1 MRDFRVSGDASQ
13 DSESPKPDDSP
24 DVAAV
29 SSKSV
34 FTDEHDQDELPDEE
48 PLTPEMVEEEAVR
61 GDFMLRWAAI
71 FLAVLMGFTQIND
84 TKPLVLIR
92 SGDYMR
98 AHGLLPPR
106 TDVLSF
112 TAADKPSPNVS
123 WLFDHIVSLCWATG
137 GEKALTLL
145 KVAIAGFV
153 GFLLTHI
160 SIRGVPTWW
169 NSICAVFAIVACSSD
184 FVPLPELVTML
195 GMTITML
202 WLYRHRMGICSGMQW
217 KLPLL
222 MAVWCNLDPRAWI
235 GAFVVFLYMLGVFVS
250 NRIAER
256 KSGAPIESPGPSPWL
271 VAGLSI
277 AALLVNP
284 FPGNSLL
291 GAVTMYSVEYPAM
304 QAQRRVDVATAEFN
318 FDGRV
323 DYYSVLNPSAIRLF
337 DHSQVAGL
345 ALLMMGFVVLILAR
359 TRRDMGFL
367 FAMCGMTGLTL
378 LAAHELPEAAIVA
391 SVVAGIAAQDWY
403 RRVFSQLYTLDSKEL
418 LFSRGGR
425 AATVL
430 ALAALGFCVVASR
443 LPGAAPLGWGF
454 DNDTRVT
461 MDTFATQLESLDPAA
476 KILHTRMEQGDL
488 LIWNGRKSFVDS
500 RMLPF
505 GRPGEADENPEDAK
519 SVFARHMILLTTQ
532 PPEDKTQ
539 DKAELKKFEET
550 MIAKQKVSEATLREF
565 QITHAMTRLAPPGAP
580 DYLSMYNLAQSQQ
593 WIPISIEASAAILE
607 RVSPNLTVVERFNR
621 TQNWPKLAFQDAE
634 LAPSTLREFSREPNF
649 YEKRVYRV
657 RSFAD
662 ENVRLAMH
670 YTTLAGLPPSAP
682 EQAMAAIANVHLAVR
697 QLNIA
702 LDKAPSNSQAYQL
715 LGLAYARLGELEQ
728 LFAGQPLGS
737 RFKRMRYFQAV
748 MAYRQSLIADPNNE
762 TVWSG
767 LFGIYRQ
774 NNRID
779 LANDAIEHLLPLL
792 EDKLQDTMNPQAQ
805 AYLDEQQGLR
815 REYRD
820 LVRDNQKRLDE
831 YLEKQVEPEKEEDRI
846 NQLVALA
853 LEVDRT
859 GFGLAALELLDDAHE
874 SVMNSPMGTLARSQL
889 MLECGRLED
898 AHRDLAMMA
907 DQARQQREAM
917 SGAEWQFPTVMS
929 QLAICDLTSAFDTW
943 SSQLKD
949 LESFAS
955 LPGPYGDTMDKLP
968 TGALASLPLLADGN
982 IMMNAPL
989 PIWPLHHIEAL
1000 GLTMEVL
1007 PTARAEVLFLL
1018 AMIRLEEANLESAK
1032 LHLQDVIRTG
1042 GESNYRVISIAY
1054 LAMLDDK
1061 SESFL
1066 SEHLYS
1072 SYEPYEFPGE
1082 PEPPAD
1088 SNPPTETPIP
1098 GPAK

>member
-34 FTDEHDQDELPDEE
+34 FTDEHDLDELPDEE

-61 GDFMLRWAAI
+61 GDFMLRWAAV

-202 WLYRHRMGICSGMQW
+202 WLYQHRMGISSGLQW

-222 MAVWCNLDPRAWI
+222 IAVWCNLDPRAWI
-235 GAFVVFLYMLGVFVS
+235 GAYVISLYMFGVFVS
-250 NRIAER
+250 NRIQER
-256 KSGAPIESPGPSPWL
+256 KSVAPIDSPGPSPWL

-304 QAQRRVDVATAEFN
+304 QVQRRVDVASAELN

-367 FAMCGMTGLTL
+367 FAMCGVTGLTL
-378 LAAHELPEAAIVA
+378 LKARELPEAAIVA

-403 RRVFSQLYTLDSKEL
+403 RRVFSQQYTLDAKEL

-425 AATVL
+425 AATVI

-461 MDTFATQLESLDPAA
+461 MDTFATQLESLAPEA

-505 GRPGEADENPEDAK
+505 GRLGEADENPEEAK
-519 SVFARHMILLTTQ
+519 SVFARHRILLTTYFQPPQ
-532 PPEDKTQ
+532 PPEDKSQ
-539 DKAELKKFEET
+539 DKAELKKFEDT

-565 QITHAMTRLAPPGAP
+565 QITHAMTRLAPPGPP

-593 WIPISIEASAAILE
+593 WIPISIGASAAIFE
-607 RVSPNLTVVERFNR
+607 RVSPNLAAVERFNR

-634 LAPSTLREFSREPNF
+634 PAPSTLREFSREPNF
-649 YEKRVYRV
+649 YEKHVYRV
-657 RSFAD
+657 RPFTD
-662 ENVRLAMH
+662 ENVRMAMH
-670 YTTLAGLPPSAP
+670 YTTLAALPPSTP
-682 EQAMAAIANVHLAVR
+682 EQAMAAIANIHLAIR
-697 QLNIA
+697 KLNLA
-702 LDKAPSNSQAYQL
+702 LDKASSNPQAYQL

-728 LFAGQPLGS
+728 VVAGQPLES
-737 RFKRMRYFQAV
+737 RIKRMRYFQAV
-748 MAYRQSLIADPNNE
+748 MAYRQALIADPNNE
-762 TVWSG
+762 SVWSG

-779 LANDAIEHLLPLL
+779 LANEAIEHLLPLL
-792 EDKLQDTMNPQAQ
+792 EDKLQDSTNPQAQ
-805 AYLDEQQGLR
+805 AYLDEQQSLR

-820 LVRDNQKRLDE
+820 LVRDNQKQLDE
-831 YLEKQVEPEKEEDRI
+831 YLEKQVEPEKEEDRV
-846 NQLVALA
+846 NQLVSLA
-853 LEVDRT
+853 LEIDRT
-859 GFGLAALELLDDAHE
+859 GFGLAALKLLDDAHE
-874 SVMNSPMGTLARSQL
+874 LAIKSPVGALARSQL
-889 MLECGRLED
+889 MLESGRLED

-907 DQARQQREAM
+907 DQARQHREAM
-917 SGAEWQFPTVMS
+917 SGADWQFPTAIS

-943 SSQLKD
+943 GSQLKD
-949 LESFAS
+949 LDTVAS
-955 LPGPYGDTMDKLP
+955 LPEPYS
-968 TGALASLPLLADGN
+968 GALASLPLLADGN
-982 IMMNAPL
+982 VMMNAPL
-989 PIWPLHHIEAL
+989 PIWPLHHIESL
-1000 GLTMEVL
+1000 SLTMEVL
-1007 PTARAEVLFLL
+1007 PASRAEVLFLL
-1018 AMIRLEEANLESAK
+1018 AMIRLEEANLGSTK

-1042 GESNYRVISIAY
+1042 GESNYRYISIAY

-1061 SESFL
+1061 TESFL
-1066 SEHLYS
+1066 SEHIYS

-1082 PEPPAD
+1082 PAPPAD
-1088 SNPPTETPIP
+1088 SIPQTETQ
-1098 GPAK
+1098 GSGRAK